1 MAISGNGRLGNGRLP
16 GCAGSSRR
24 KATREG
30 QPKASQGGLDRFGAE
45 GGLLASG
52 RAGAR
57 DGRGPWVG
65 LSGLFDTSEYEAI
78 AREAQ
83 VLNSVPRLLQGKE
96 GKIREGLPF
105 LPREVTVRQTVDR
118 ATKTRATKRRKETRL
133 YDRRASRRGSVME
146 LVRPAP

>member
-1 MAISGNGRLGNGRLP
+1 MPEGAVDLRSVH
-16 GCAGSSRR
+16 SSRR
-24 KATREG
+24 KATREV

-65 LSGLFDTSEYEAI
+65 LSGIFDTSEYEAI

-96 GKIREGLPF
+96 GKRREGLAF
-105 LPREVTVRQTVDR
+105 LRNG
-118 ATKTRATKRRKETRL
+118 KKRRG
-133 YDRRASRRGSVME
+133 YDRRASRRGSVTE
-146 LVRPAP
+146 LEASTLRQLERVYKHECASVRVCECASRV